1 VSQSYVCPIVYSS
14 GAHCQTIKG
23 ADRRASY
30 TANLLEP
37 VARVVPTATE
47 RSTPLS
53 PGVSSPDFLHTECE
67 KLASR
72 VLNQDDGIKAIES
85 ERHNLE
91 VDRFRDD
98 QIRAG
103 QYQDRMSRDASDAL
117 GRMEQQRVLNEEKA
131 VLYKSR
137 DLSDRRIATRNA
149 QLAQVGAREA
159 QRQTAYEI
167 QQADK
172 QDLEETCKRM
182 DLIESKK
189 EQQQAETSR
198 KLQSF
203 LHEHQEAVHRTT
215 VQQAATTRYEQT
227 NIASHHHDLQ
237 YRQETVRN
245 TRRHHQLLR
254 DEVAAGISNQL
265 RAEREK
271 QDRMQA
277 LVNELFIEEAEKAK
291 RSAEIAEAKRRD
303 EARRDLRETYDRQ
316 LEEKRR
322 QKVKAEEEKRAYR
335 LQEIANDRARMDQEH
350 KQRMIKRSQLNS
362 FLDGSNAVR
371 RFESAIIEDMSN
383 SAVEESQRNQHARA
397 TAERMVH
404 EKKVELVDQCSQLRK
419 LKYV

>member
-14 GAHCQTIKG
+14 GAHCQTIEG
-23 ADRRASY
+23 ADRRASL
-30 TANLLEP
+30 TTNRLEP
-37 VARVVPTATE
+37 VAVVVSTATE
-47 RSTPLS
+47 RATPPST
-53 PGVSSPDFLHTECE
+53 GVSAPDFLRTECE

-72 VLNQDDGIKAIES
+72 VLNQDDGIKAVES

-98 QIRAG
+98 QIRTR
-103 QYQDRMSRDASDAL
+103 QLRDQTSRDASDEL
-117 GRMEQQRVLNEEKA
+117 GRMEQQKVLNEEKA
-131 VLYKSR
+131 ALYESR
-137 DLSDRRIATRNA
+137 DLSERRKATRNA

-159 QRQTAYEI
+159 RRQLAYEI

-198 KLQSF
+198 KLQLF

-215 VQQAATTRYEQT
+215 LQQAAATIHEQN
-227 NIASHHHDLQ
+227 NIAGHHEDLHS
-237 YRQETVRN
+237 RQETVRN

-265 RAEREK
+265 KVEREK

-277 LVNELFIEEAEKAK
+277 LVNELLIEEAEKAK
-291 RSAEIAEAKRRD
+291 RSAEIADAKRRD

-316 LEEKRR
+316 LEEKRL
-322 QKVKAEEEKRAYR
+322 QKVKAEEEKKAYR
-335 LQEIANDRARMDQEH
+335 LQEIANDKARIDREH
-350 KQRMIKRSQLNS
+350 EQRMVKISQLNA
-362 FLDGSNAVR
+362 FRDGSSAVR
-371 RFESAIIEDMSN
+371 RFESAIIQDMSN
-383 SAVEESQRNQHARA
+383 SAVEESQRNQQTRE

-404 EKKVELVDQCSQLRK
+404 DKEVELVDQCSQLRK
-419 LKYV
+419 MKYV